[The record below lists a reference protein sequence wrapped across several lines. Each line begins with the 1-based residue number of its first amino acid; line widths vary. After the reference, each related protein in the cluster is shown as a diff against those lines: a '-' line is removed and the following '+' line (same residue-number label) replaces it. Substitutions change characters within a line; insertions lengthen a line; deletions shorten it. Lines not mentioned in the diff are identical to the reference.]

1 LQETFQRY
9 TEPIERVSASIITS
23 GQLED
28 TIALLIQA
36 RRIRHSAMTG
46 IIFQAASVIIGFSV
60 ALIYIG
66 LSAYTSVTS
75 EMFLMFQIAA
85 SAITALV
92 LKIK

>member
-1 LQETFQRY
+1 
-9 TEPIERVSASIITS
+9 
-23 GQLED
+23 
-28 TIALLIQA
+28 
-36 RRIRHSAMTG
+36 MTG